1 MMNALITLSEIFLW
15 LAALCFAVCLIDF
28 VVRPLIGWG
37 PLNIAA
43 CILEDLDAR
52 KRRRCQNDPEKPAD
66 WRVESGRVF
75 PKKNGKSTTSSQ
87 PFQSHSATIDWVLPS
102 RPTDRQLNFIDDLI
116 AEREVEPWMM
126 HHPVETKDDASAFI
140 TTLKRLPYK

>member
-1 MMNALITLSEIFLW
+1 MNALITLSEISLW
-15 LAALCFAVCLIDF
+15 LMALCFAVCLVDF

-52 KRRRCQNDPEKPAD
+52 KRRRGEKPAD

-87 PFQSHSATIDWVLPS
+87 PFQSYRETIDGVSPS